1 MKIFFFVLISFML
14 CGCGMTSKFDYF
26 NSTLNV
32 KSGVDNTLIADDMF
46 TFMSTY
52 YLPNKTNL
60 YITTSDFNKKFYNY
74 LVQKF
79 REKGYA
85 VTDDSTIKNLTFFSY
100 AVKGDEH
107 LIFVTYNI
115 NDSKINRLYAT
126 QDDKLV
132 RVGETTVFNFLL
144 QEPIVETPKI
154 IHEKPTFILSQNVP
168 EVPVK
173 NEIVPEV
180 KTEKP
185 KATAKAPVKKSIS
198 ALELKKQKPF
208 VPASAPK
215 ETKIPIAIGED
226 GKPFVESEKPK
237 DEDVVTPKEPQKET
251 KAPLVMVEEVKPIET
266 PKIDHNVSVVAQEVK
281 SITVVETNPI
291 PQKPI
296 EKTNIAADNNVS
308 VDTKVAAA
316 IEGLKNTPQSE
327 TEAALKSETRVNVN
341 PIKNDA
347 KITKNDVNDTQ
358 KNVNDTPIARND
370 ANNTKTDPKPAIET
384 AVILDRPF
392 DTNTSKNAPA
402 QKELGLIETI
412 EEALGVYPDVNEE
425 KLRADLMREVVK
437 FPHIDAQAVK
447 TMPLKKG
454 LLLQLLKVA
463 KEKQ

>member
-115 NDSKINRLYAT
+115 NDSKINRLYTT

-144 QEPIVETPKI
+144 QEPIVETPKTI
-154 IHEKPTFILSQNVP
+154 QKPTFILSQNVP

-185 KATAKAPVKKSIS
+185 KATAKVPVKKSIS
-198 ALELKKQKPF
+198 SLELKKQKPF

-226 GKPFVESEKPK
+226 GKPFVESEKRK
-237 DEDVVTPKEPQKET
+237 DEDVVM
-251 KAPLVMVEEVKPIET
+251 PLVMVEEVKPIET

-281 SITVVETNPI
+281 PITVVETNPI

-296 EKTNIAADNNVS
+296 EKTNTAADNNVS

-358 KNVNDTPIARND
+358 KNVNDTSIAKND
-370 ANNTKTDPKPAIET
+370 ANNTKTDPKPAIEPT
-384 AVILDRPF
+384 VILDRPF
-392 DTNTSKNAPA
+392 DTNTSENAPA